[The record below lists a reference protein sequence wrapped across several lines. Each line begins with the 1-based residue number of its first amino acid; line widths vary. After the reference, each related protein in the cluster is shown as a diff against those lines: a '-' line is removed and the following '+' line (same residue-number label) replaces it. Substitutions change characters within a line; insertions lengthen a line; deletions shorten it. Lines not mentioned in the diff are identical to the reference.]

1 MRWRPV
7 RQLISPSPVLGFV
20 GVVGLLT
27 ALHDAGGLGQRGW
40 VAGLASGAALG
51 VALAYG
57 LVRLGRRSLLPADRV
72 TLTRAVLAC
81 GVTALVADSARSV
94 TDLDVLVTLCAVA
107 LALDAVDGWV
117 ARRTGTASPMGAR
130 FDMET
135 DAFLILVL
143 SVQVARDLG
152 WWVLGIGAARYV
164 LLAVGAAGRRAPWL
178 RGQVPARRWRKV
190 VAAYQGIALTVATAH
205 VLGERVVTTVVAAG
219 LALLL
224 VSFGTE
230 VVALRRQPAVDVGA
244 SLREPASL
252 DATVAE
258 AVQ

>member
-1 MRWRPV
+1 M
-7 RQLISPSPVLGFV
+7 RQLIPPGPIIGFV
-20 GVVGLLT
+20 GVLGLLSG
-27 ALHDAGGLGQRGW
+27 LHDVGGLGQRGW
-40 VAGLASGAALG
+40 LAGLASGVALLAALT
-51 VALAYG
+51 YG

-81 GVTALVADSARSV
+81 GITALVADSAAGAA
-94 TDLDVLVTLCAVA
+94 DAGVLVAVA
-107 LALDAVDGWV
+107 TVALSLDAVDGWV
-117 ARRTGTASPMGAR
+117 ARRTGTANPMGAR

-164 LLAVGAAGRRAPWL
+164 LLAVGVAGRWAPWL

-190 VAAYQGIALTVATAH
+190 VAAYQGIALTVAAAH
-205 VLGERVVTTVVAAG
+205 VLDGRLVTLVVAAG
-219 LALLL
+219 LALLVL
-224 VSFGTE
+224 SFGTE
-230 VVALRRQPAVDVGA
+230 VAALRRQTVPDSA
-244 SLREPASL
+244 SDSATSLPHPVPL
-252 DATVAE
+252 DAAVAE

>member
-1 MRWRPV
+1 M
-7 RQLISPSPVLGFV
+7 RQLIPPGPVIGFV
-20 GVVGLLT
+20 GVLGLLT
-27 ALHDAGGLGQRGW
+27 GLHDVGGLGQRGW
-40 VAGLASGAALG
+40 MAGLASGVALLAALSC
-51 VALAYG
+51 G
-57 LVRLGRRSLLPADRV
+57 LVRVGRRALLPADRV
-72 TLTRAVLAC
+72 TLTRAVLVC
-81 GVTALVADSARSV
+81 GVTALVAASSGGAG
-94 TDLDVLVTLCAVA
+94 TPGGLGVLVAVSSVA

-117 ARRTGTASPMGAR
+117 ARRTGTANPMGAR

-164 LLAVGAAGRRAPWL
+164 LLAVGVAGRWAPWL

-190 VAAYQGIALTVATAH
+190 VAAYQGIALTVASAQ
-205 VLGERVVTTVVAAG
+205 VLDERLVTLSVAAG
-219 LALLL
+219 LALLV

-230 VVALRRQPAVDVGA
+230 VAALRRLLAPDAATSLPHPVPLDV
-244 SLREPASL
+244 
-252 DATVAE
+252 TVAE